1 MAVKIALVTGGSGGI
16 GKSVSLMLS
25 HKYNVAV
32 NYNNNESEA
41 QEIVSRIIS
50 DGGRAKAYKADV
62 SDNNQVLDMVRKIN
76 DDYGEI
82 SVVVNNAGISEQILF
97 TDITDEKWDRM
108 FDVNVKGAFHVI
120 KAVLPD
126 MIRNKYGRI
135 INISSM
141 WGVSG
146 GSCEVHY
153 SASKAALIGLTKAL
167 AKEEGPSGITVNCI
181 APGVID
187 TKMNSH
193 LDEFTMNEL
202 IEMTPVMKIGK
213 PDDVARAVMFFAS
226 QETDFITGQVLCVDG
241 GITV

>member
-1 MAVKIALVTGGSGGI
+1 MQTALVTGGSGGI
-16 GKSVSLMLS
+16 GKSISLMLS
-25 HKYNVAV
+25 DKYNVAV

-41 QEIVSRIIS
+41 MEIIS
-50 DGGRAKAYKADV
+50 YIKSKGKNAFAYKADV
-62 SDNNQVLDMVRKIN
+62 SDYEQVCEMIKQIHEDFG
-76 DDYGEI
+76 DI
-82 SVVVNNAGISEQILF
+82 SVAVNNAGIAEQILF

-193 LDEFTMNEL
+193 LDSETLNEL
-202 IEMTPVMKIGK
+202 KEMTPVMKIGK
-213 PDDVARAVMFFAS
+213 PFDVAGAVMFFAS
-226 QETDFITGQVLCVDG
+226 EDAGFITGQVLSVDG